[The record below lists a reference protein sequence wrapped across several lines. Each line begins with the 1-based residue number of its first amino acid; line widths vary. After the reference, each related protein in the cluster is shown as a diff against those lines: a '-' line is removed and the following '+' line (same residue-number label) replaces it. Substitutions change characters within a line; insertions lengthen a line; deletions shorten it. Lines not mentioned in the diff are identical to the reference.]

1 MAAKQQGCSVCFR
14 NTKYVCIK
22 CKMHICNVC
31 GETELDEDVKGWIAG
46 RQVGYCHPCSTKK
59 NMNRKF
65 DQGNHEDDQYAAS
78 AR

>member
-1 MAAKQQGCSVCFR
+1 
-14 NTKYVCIK
+14 
-22 CKMHICNVC
+22 MHICNVC

-46 RQVGYCHPCSTKK
+46 RQVGYCHPCSTQK
-59 NMNRKF
+59 NMKRKF